1 MKHLLSMLC
10 FVLITTFGLTAC
22 DGLAAA
28 APGASP
34 ASPATPAPATA
45 APTAEVLPSPTA
57 VPPAAPTTAPVSGA
71 AVSFDR
77 LSLVVPTGV
86 AIGGSGTLAAEATGD
101 NSAPWWAVAPA
112 HVELKLEG
120 YALQGKVNQPQIY
133 VYPAEAY
140 AQVSSVAAENLKR
153 LRAVLAGSA
162 PLTNDT
168 LPDVPFFN
176 AKQIFA
182 SNVKVIPFKNGQG
195 VRIVTQY
202 AQGLMPVNNNELF
215 YHFEGLTS
223 DGKYYVVAILPVNAP
238 GLPADAQLGATVPAG
253 GVPMPDLD
261 SANPDM
267 PGYYG
272 KVQKM
277 LDGLEPGAYT
287 PSLDLTDT
295 LIGSM
300 SVSSNN

>member
-1 MKHLLSMLC
+1 MKHLLSMLGL
-10 FVLITTFGLTAC
+10 VLIASFGLTAC

-34 ASPATPAPATA
+34 ASTATPARTTA
-45 APTAEVLPSPTA
+45 APTAHVMPSPT
-57 VPPAAPTTAPVSGA
+57 VEPPASPTAAAVSGA

-77 LSLVVPTGV
+77 LSLVVPAGV
-86 AIGGSGTLAAEATGD
+86 ANGGSGALAAEATGD

-120 YALQGKVNQPQIY
+120 YALQGKFHQPQIY
-133 VYPAEAY
+133 VYPADAY
-140 AQVSSVAAENLKR
+140 AQVNSVAAENLKR
-153 LRAVLAGSA
+153 LRAVPVSSA

-182 SNVKVIPFKNGQG
+182 SNVKVITFKNGQG

-202 AQGLMPVNNNELF
+202 AQGLVPVNNNELF
-215 YHFEGLTS
+215 YHFEGLTN
-223 DGKYYVVAILPVNAP
+223 DGKYYAVAILPVNAP

-253 GVPMPDLD
+253 GVPMPDLT

-267 PGYYG
+267 LGYYG
-272 KVQKM
+272 KVQLM
-277 LDGLEPGAYT
+277 LDGVRPGAFA
-287 PSLDLTDT
+287 PSLDLLDA
-295 LIGSM
+295 LIGSL
-300 SVSSNN
+300 SIATDN